1 MVGLF
6 RHGTADFCR
15 EVGFR
20 RTGSAGRVFMG
31 MTRNIRVRTG
41 LLGLLG
47 ASLLLT
53 GCMGP
58 TYGTDKTAGEQL
70 INDLGDAVMIQPENQ
85 DAKKIRYQ
93 PRGSLIV
100 PKDKVALAS
109 PQQSV
114 SSKDNPEWLE
124 NPEDMRERLRDEADA
139 NTNNLR
145 YRSPLASQNSNA
157 EQLGSAAQT
166 KAYRD
171 ARRLQMGAYSDKRR
185 YLSDPPVDYR
195 RMPQEAQADLG
206 EPEKQKERQRKKD
219 AKAAKQNKSGW
230 WPF

>member
-1 MVGLF
+1 
-6 RHGTADFCR
+6 
-15 EVGFR
+15 
-20 RTGSAGRVFMG
+20 MG

-47 ASLLLT
+47 GSLLLT

-58 TYGTDKTAGEQL
+58 TYGTDKSAGEQL
-70 INDLGDAVMIQPENQ
+70 VEDLGNAVMIQPDNK

-93 PRGSLIV
+93 PRGGLVV
-100 PKDKVALAS
+100 PKDKMALAN

-139 NTNNLR
+139 NANDPH
-145 YRSPLASQNSNA
+145 YRSPLANQHTTSKQLSSA
-157 EQLGSAAQT
+157 EQTQ
-166 KAYRD
+166 AYRE
-171 ARRLQMGAYSDKRR
+171 ARRLQQGAYSDKRR
-185 YLSDPPVDYR
+185 YLSDPPVEYR
-195 RMPQEAQADLG
+195 KLPEEAQADLG
-206 EPEKQKERQRKKD
+206 EPEKQKERRRKKE
-219 AKAAKQNKSGW
+219 AKAAKQSGSSW

>member
-1 MVGLF
+1 
-6 RHGTADFCR
+6 
-15 EVGFR
+15 
-20 RTGSAGRVFMG
+20 MG

-47 ASLLLT
+47 GSLLLT

-70 INDLGDAVMIQPENQ
+70 IDDLGNAVMIQPDNK

-93 PRGSLIV
+93 PRGSLV
-100 PKDKVALAS
+100 LPKDKVALAN

-114 SSKDNPEWLE
+114 SGKDNPEWLE
-124 NPEDMRERLRDEADA
+124 NPEDMRERLREEADE
-139 NTNNLR
+139 NLDNPG
-145 YRSPLASQNSNA
+145 YRSPLVSQHSNA
-157 EQLGSAAQT
+157 KQLSTAKQT
-166 KAYRD
+166 EAYRE

-185 YLSDPPVDYR
+185 YLSDPPLDYR
-195 RMPQEAQADLG
+195 RLPEEAQADLG
-206 EPEKQKERQRKKD
+206 EPEKQKERRRKKE
-219 AKAAKQNKSGW
+219 AKAAKQTGSKW

>member
-1 MVGLF
+1 
-6 RHGTADFCR
+6 
-15 EVGFR
+15 
-20 RTGSAGRVFMG
+20 MG

-47 ASLLLT
+47 GSLLLT

-70 INDLGDAVMIQPENQ
+70 IDDLGNAVMIQPDNK
-85 DAKKIRYQ
+85 DAKNIRYQ
-93 PRGSLIV
+93 PRGSLVV
-100 PKDKVALAS
+100 PKDKVALAN

-124 NPEDMRERLRDEADA
+124 NPEEMRERLREEADA
-139 NTNNLR
+139 NTNNPR
-145 YRSPLASQNSNA
+145 YRSPLVSQNSQA
-157 EQLGSAAQT
+157 GEIGVASQT
-166 KAYRD
+166 QAYRD

-185 YLSDPPVDYR
+185 YLSDPPIDYR
-195 RMPQEAQADLG
+195 RLPEEATADLG
-206 EPEKQKERQRKKD
+206 EPEKQKERRRKKE
-219 AKAAKQNKSGW
+219 AKAAKQSKSGW

>member
-1 MVGLF
+1 M
-6 RHGTADFCR
+6 R
-15 EVGFR
+15 
-20 RTGSAGRVFMG
+20 

-47 ASLLLT
+47 GSLLLT

-70 INDLGDAVMIQPENQ
+70 MDDLGNAVMIQPDNK

-93 PRGSLIV
+93 PRGSLVV
-100 PKDKVALAS
+100 PKDKTALSS

-114 SSKDNPEWLE
+114 AAKDNPQWLE

-139 NTNNLR
+139 NTNNPG
-145 YRSPLASQNSNA
+145 YRSPLASQHSNA
-157 EQLGSAAQT
+157 QQVGVASQT
-166 KAYRD
+166 QAYRE
-171 ARRLQMGAYSDKRR
+171 ARRLQDGTYSDKRR

-195 RMPQEAQADLG
+195 RLPEQAQADLG
-206 EPEKQKERQRKKD
+206 EPEKQKERRRKKE
-219 AKAAKQNKSGW
+219 AKAAKQSGSSW